1 MRPARTPI
9 ASPPT
14 HRLSPLSRAALLA
27 GVFACALSGC
37 QVRQVEGW
45 YPKSLATAEAG
56 YQRIL
61 EAPDY
66 EPEAE
71 AVAAVRTLGEIGAV
85 KYQLDHL
92 SANVGRFARSDND
105 WQRMTA
111 DLFASYEQLSRVSAF
126 PIDRLAVGVSEP
138 EIARAIDDARLVIG
152 RWGGAP
158 RPERGSR
165 RIRP

>member
-1 MRPARTPI
+1 MC
-9 ASPPT
+9 
-14 HRLSPLSRAALLA
+14 
-27 GVFACALSGC
+27 VCALSGC

-66 EPEAE
+66 EPESE
-71 AVAAVRTLGEIGAV
+71 AVAAVRTLGRISAV

-92 SANVGRFARSDND
+92 GGNVGRFKRSDAD
-105 WQRMTA
+105 WDRLAT
-111 DLFASYEQLSRVSAF
+111 DLAESYAKLAEVSAF

-138 EIARAIDDARLVIG
+138 EIERVLDDARLVIG